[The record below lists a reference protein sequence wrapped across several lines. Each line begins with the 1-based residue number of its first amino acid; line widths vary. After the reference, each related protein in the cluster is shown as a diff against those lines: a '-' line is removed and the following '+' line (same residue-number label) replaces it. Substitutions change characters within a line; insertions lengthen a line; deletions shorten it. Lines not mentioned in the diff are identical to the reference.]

1 MQITFAPS
9 ARGTIGL
16 EWELALVDPDDGGL
30 VPRADDVLTA
40 LQLPDGSAH
49 PRITGELLQNTVEL
63 VSAVHPTVGSAID
76 DLRHQLDEVRA
87 VTSPLGIDLISSGSH
102 PFGQWFEQPI
112 SDKQRYHKL
121 IDRTQWWGRNMM
133 IWGVHVHVGVDS
145 VDRVLP
151 LLNGLLTLSPHLQA
165 LTASSPFWAGVDTG
179 YASNRALM
187 FQQLPT
193 AGLPQ
198 QFRTWNEFEL
208 YVSDMTR
215 TGVIEDC
222 TEVRWD
228 LRPAP
233 RWGTLEM
240 RSCDATSTVDEFAA
254 VAALIHCLVEYLNQ
268 ELDAGRELV
277 TLPRWFVSENKWRAA
292 RYGLDAELIVAA
304 DGQERLVTDDLE
316 LWLERLAP
324 IAVQLECTE
333 QLRLVSRIVRTGGS
347 YQRQRAN
354 ATASSGDLSAV
365 VSALAR
371 ELREGLPTR

>member
-1 MQITFAPS
+1 MDIDFAPS

-30 VPRADDVLTA
+30 VQRADEVLDA
-40 LQLPDGSAH
+40 LRLPDGSPH
-49 PRITGELLQNTVEL
+49 PHITGELLQNTVEL
-63 VSAVHPTVGSAID
+63 VSGVHTTAGGAID

-87 VTSPLGIDLISSGSH
+87 VAAPRGIDLISSGSH

-151 LLNGLLTLSPHLQA
+151 LLDGLLTLSPHLQA

-198 QFRTWNEFEL
+198 QFRAWSEFER
-208 YVSDMTR
+208 YVTDMTR
-215 TGVIEDC
+215 TGVIDDC

-254 VAALIHCLVEYLNQ
+254 VAALIHCLVEHLNR
-268 ELDAGRELV
+268 ELDAGRPLV

-292 RYGLDAELIVAA
+292 RYGLDAELIVSA
-304 DGQERLVTDDLE
+304 DGDERLVTDDLE
-316 LWLERLAP
+316 LWLDRLAG
-324 IAVQLECTE
+324 IAGDLGCARELAFVADIA
-333 QLRLVSRIVRTGGS
+333 RRGGS

-354 ATASSGDLSAV
+354 ATASAGDLSAV
-365 VSALAR
+365 VAALAR
-371 ELREGLPTR
+371 ELREGLGTR